1 MRVHCG
7 LLITRHMPPPTHRGP
22 RDRQVQCGVHLCT
35 KKKNP
40 KELFFAIGFSNHLTN
55 SLHLIKS

>member
-7 LLITRHMPPPTHRGP
+7 LLITRHMPHPPTGVPMTGKYSVVCTSAP
-22 RDRQVQCGVHLCT
+22 R
-35 KKKNP
+35 KNP